1 MAAFSASSAL
11 VLSFPSLA
19 LAIGAAANGFVE
31 VSTVTAG

>member
-1 MAAFSASSAL
+1 MAAFSTSSAI

-31 VSTVTAG
+31 VSTVIAG